1 MNENFVS
8 QISKIINDLD
18 ESQLKVEKH
27 AFDVINSSDTS
38 LNLVKEGIEN
48 VEAVVDRINELNE
61 LVEKSSENIK
71 KLEQLSKLIED
82 FASVITKI
90 AGKTNMLSLNASI
103 EAARAGEHGR
113 GFAVVAS
120 EVSQLADQSKDAAD
134 EISSIITDIQACIR
148 QCVSQ
153 MEAGAQSVE
162 TGIVQSNE
170 AKETFKEILQHIN
183 IVSEEMTNV
192 SAVTEEVNSGSSML
206 LESII
211 SINDIAGEVT
221 QKTEDGLH
229 ASNDQKQMVTNIM
242 NQVEE
247 LNAIS
252 SEIQASINAFII

>member
-38 LNLVKEGIEN
+38 LNLVKEGIVN

-103 EAARAGEHGR
+103 EAARAGEQGR
-113 GFAVVAS
+113 GFAVVAQQVG
-120 EVSQLADQSKDAAD
+120 ELAAQSTKSSKD
-134 EISSIITDIQACIR
+134 ISDT
-148 QCVSQ
+148 VK
-153 MEAGAQSVE
+153 E
-162 TGIVQSNE
+162 VQ
-170 AKETFKEILQHIN
+170 TF
-183 IVSEEMTNV
+183 V
-192 SAVTEEVNSGSSML
+192 VTMVKSM
-206 LESII
+206 
-211 SINDIAGEVT
+211 NDIRYVHETA
-221 QKTEDGLH
+221 
-229 ASNDQKQMVTNIM
+229 
-242 NQVEE
+242 
-247 LNAIS
+247 
-252 SEIQASINAFII
+252 

>member
-38 LNLVKEGIEN
+38 LNLVKEGIVN

-103 EAARAGEHGR
+103 EAARAGEQGR
-113 GFAVVAS
+113 GFAVVAQQVG
-120 EVSQLADQSKDAAD
+120 ELAAQSTKSSKDISDTVKEVQTFVVTMVKSMNDIRDMSMKQHEQAAEIGTLLNKILDAAKVAND
-134 EISSIITDIQACIR
+134 ESRGVEHEIAFQRDITD
-148 QCVSQ
+148 
-153 MEAGAQSVE
+153 
-162 TGIVQSNE
+162 N
-170 AKETFKEILQHIN
+170 AKAVLN
-183 IVSEEMTNV
+183 NYSE
-192 SAVTEEVNSGSSML
+192 S
-206 LESII
+206 
-211 SINDIAGEVT
+211 
-221 QKTEDGLH
+221 
-229 ASNDQKQMVTNIM
+229 
-242 NQVEE
+242 
-247 LNAIS
+247 
-252 SEIQASINAFII
+252 

>member
-38 LNLVKEGIEN
+38 LNLVKEGIVN

-103 EAARAGEHGR
+103 EAARAGEQGR
-113 GFAVVAS
+113 GFAVVAQQVG
-120 EVSQLADQSKDAAD
+120 ELASQSTKSSKDISDTVKEVQTFVVTMVKSMNDIRDMSMKQHEQAAEIGTLLNKILDAAKVAND
-134 EISSIITDIQACIR
+134 ESRGVEHEIAFQRDITD
-148 QCVSQ
+148 
-153 MEAGAQSVE
+153 
-162 TGIVQSNE
+162 N
-170 AKETFKEILQHIN
+170 AKAVLN
-183 IVSEEMTNV
+183 NYSE
-192 SAVTEEVNSGSSML
+192 S
-206 LESII
+206 
-211 SINDIAGEVT
+211 
-221 QKTEDGLH
+221 
-229 ASNDQKQMVTNIM
+229 
-242 NQVEE
+242 
-247 LNAIS
+247 
-252 SEIQASINAFII
+252 

>member
-103 EAARAGEHGR
+103 EAARAGEQGR
-113 GFAVVAS
+113 GFAVVAQQVG
-120 EVSQLADQSKDAAD
+120 ELAAQSTKSSKDISDTVKEVQTFVVTMVKSMNDIRDMSMKQHEQAAEIGTLLNKILDAAKVAND
-134 EISSIITDIQACIR
+134 ESRGVEHEIAFQRDITD
-148 QCVSQ
+148 
-153 MEAGAQSVE
+153 
-162 TGIVQSNE
+162 N
-170 AKETFKEILQHIN
+170 AK
-183 IVSEEMTNV
+183 
-192 SAVTEEVNSGSSML
+192 AV
-206 LESII
+206 
-211 SINDIAGEVT
+211 
-221 QKTEDGLH
+221 
-229 ASNDQKQMVTNIM
+229 
-242 NQVEE
+242 
-247 LNAIS
+247 LNNYA
-252 SEIQASINAFII
+252 